1 MLVASSLNFTWLA
14 LAKTESPMVD
24 CNALLHTEANSRPK
38 CSPVLNVFFFTENS
52 NSLWDRDV
60 AINMY
65 CLAL

>member
-1 MLVASSLNFTWLA
+1 
-14 LAKTESPMVD
+14 MVD